1 MKIIEKIVYDNTD
14 PVEEITIDPKSIC
27 TIERRVTRQSAY
39 SVRRD
44 FDSEE
49 SYEEESYEEESYEEE
64 SYEEES
70 YEEESYE
77 EESYEESSTESDGCC
92 EKES

>member
-1 MKIIEKIVYDNTD
+1 MKIIKKIVYDNTD
-14 PVEEITIDPKSIC
+14 PVEEITIDPNSVC

-49 SYEEESYEEESYEEE
+49 SYEEESYEYRG
-64 SYEEES
+64 
-70 YEEESYE
+70 
-77 EESYEESSTESDGCC
+77 SSTCDFHDCLRVR
-92 EKES
+92 KERRTYNIYRRDNGGTGISG